1 MKRFYSED
9 DEIMPSFR
17 VSVICLLIMMIAIL
31 TGIMKIDVSATGNLN
46 NSHTSYS
53 TEYNTGTN
61 GHFQKG

>member
-17 VSVICLLIMMIAIL
+17 VSVICLLIMMIAIV

-53 TEYNTGTN
+53 TEYSIGTG
-61 GHFQKG
+61 GHF

>member
-17 VSVICLLIMMIAIL
+17 VSVICLLIMMIAIV
-31 TGIMKIDVSATGNLN
+31 TGIMKVDVSATSNLN

-53 TEYNTGTN
+53 TEYNIGTG
-61 GHFQKG
+61 GHF